1 MVSEF
6 SHAMKLSLAP
16 GPHLDEQNERIGKR
30 ALIEIDA
37 LLNPLHM
44 EGSVKV
50 HIKLLEWARHAITQA
65 SSCGVYGT
73 KHPFLDPGVERAF
86 W

>member
-1 MVSEF
+1 M
-6 SHAMKLSLAP
+6 
-16 GPHLDEQNERIGKR
+16 GNR

-37 LLNPLHM
+37 LLNFSSLEQPGR
-44 EGSVKV
+44 E
-50 HIKLLEWARHAITQA
+50 IRLLEWARHAVVQA

-73 KHPFLDPGVERAF
+73 KHPFLDIEVEKAF